1 MTHEMR
7 NLPIEDSIR
16 PEKAVDTVPNSLG
29 LPFDQPDDAP
39 RFDGDT
45 YDPAQ
50 DHQRLGK
57 QALALFKFM
66 RAGGGW
72 WSLHYLAQ
80 ATGYPEA
87 SISAR
92 LRDFRK
98 PRFGSHTV
106 KRQRSGRQGQWVYR
120 LLVNP
125 QARLD
130 LLGIDNDK

>member
-39 RFDGDT
+39 RFDGET
-45 YDPAQ
+45 YDPTQ

-57 QALALFKFM
+57 QALNIFHWM
-66 RAGGGW
+66 RWGRW
-72 WSLHYLAQ
+72 LTLHTLSG

-92 LRDFRK
+92 MRDFRK
-98 PRFGSHTV
+98 KRFGAHTIE
-106 KRQRSGRQGQWVYR
+106 RRRIGASGAWEYR

-130 LLGIDNDK
+130 LLGIDEQK